1 MLQPGD
7 PVWVR
12 YSGTVS
18 FGQLMHCMPE
28 LNMYTVRSDNDGS
41 TRLVTRGIEDIL
53 PISNAV
59 SPSSP
64 PGDSEWKQNS
74 SFCETELL
82 AFGEHQQLLSCY
94 RDCSVPLT
102 SLASPLYI
110 DASERSCSR
119 YVYLYLFVPMCA
131 VKYSVHS
138 FLPYF

>member
-28 LNMYTVRSDNDGS
+28 LNMYTVRSDNYGS

-53 PISNAV
+53 PISSAV
-59 SPSSP
+59 SSKSP
-64 PGDSEWKQNS
+64 PDDSEWKQNS
-74 SFCETELL
+74 LCGTELL
-82 AFGEHQQLLSCY
+82 AFGEHQQLLFCY
-94 RDCSVPLT
+94 RDCDAPLT

-110 DASERSCSR
+110 DATERSYSR
-119 YVYLYLFVPMCA
+119 VSTDKGPSGGPPPSYPGLL
-131 VKYSVHS
+131 
-138 FLPYF
+138 